1 MQPKNVRRGTSM
13 KETLAAR
20 SKLKMPSS
28 GNTPQL
34 QGASRRPNVRSKVA
48 LVLSAF
54 SSKTRGSALVEFA
67 VTLPL
72 IMLLMTGIFS
82 FSMALY
88 QKMSLSE
95 GLSVGGRVLATDRGD
110 TDPCKTATAA
120 INAAAPDLL
129 TANLTLTYT
138 LNGVSQ
144 GSGTLSCPGASG
156 AANAN
161 MVSGKNAQIQASYK
175 CSLGIYNA
183 NFGSCLLQEQVTEV
197 VQ

>member
-1 MQPKNVRRGTSM
+1 MKAVIRHLSVSLSELMQAKNVRRGTLM
-13 KETLAAR
+13 KEILAIRSIRNPNFR
-20 SKLKMPSS
+20 SKAVHVLSIFSS
-28 GNTPQL
+28 G
-34 QGASRRPNVRSKVA
+34 
-48 LVLSAF
+48 
-54 SSKTRGSALVEFA
+54 TRGGALVEFA

-82 FSMALY
+82 FSIALY

-120 INAAAPDLL
+120 INSASPDLL
-129 TANLTLTYT
+129 TANLTLTYI

-144 GSGTLSCPGASG
+144 GTGTLSCPGASG

-161 MVSGKNAQIQASYK
+161 MVSGKNAQIQVTYK
-175 CSLGIYNA
+175 CSLGVYNA
-183 NFGSCLLQEQVTEV
+183 NFGSCLLAEQVTEV